1 MASVAA
7 IKWPPSGLPALLEKK
22 TKKKNKAGD
31 KKFKEEFPV
40 ISYYT

>member
-7 IKWPPSGLPALLEKK
+7 IKWPPSGLPALLGKK
-22 TKKKNKAGD
+22 TKKNKAGD

-40 ISYYT
+40 ISY